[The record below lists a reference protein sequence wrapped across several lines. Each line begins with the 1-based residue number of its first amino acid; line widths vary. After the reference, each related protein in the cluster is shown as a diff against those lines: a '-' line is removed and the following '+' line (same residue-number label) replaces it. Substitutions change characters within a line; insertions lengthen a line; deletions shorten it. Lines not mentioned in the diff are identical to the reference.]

1 MARSGGVGFGR
12 SDPCEW
18 GSVLR
23 IDEVSRALERSF
35 DPLVHGSAAADP
47 TGCARHRAFIAAHLG
62 SGILALALIPL
73 CLVFEGRFAV
83 LSSLTLGILGLE
95 ALVGLYVSRTGR
107 LDAGYLA
114 SAAVL
119 TLLVTVV
126 ALNTGGLSSF
136 ALVWFAVT
144 PIEAAL
150 SNSRRVIAA
159 AAAIGAAGLGAV
171 VGSSA
176 LGLVP
181 EPAALPGGMA
191 VVGVAAVVAMIYGAM
206 IAIRIETQ
214 NRDADRHARA
224 LETRYR
230 LLADTMIDVV
240 TCHGADADVTFASP
254 AVSRLLGVPP
264 SALMGDGLFRRVHVA
279 DRPAYLTA
287 LSEAIYRGLSGVQFR
302 LRRGDEGE
310 PESWVWV
317 ETLLRRSE
325 EAAAGFGGVVV
336 GVTRDI
342 EHRKAQE
349 AEILK
354 ARQDAEAAS
363 FAKTRFLANVSHE
376 LRTPLNAIIGFSDIL
391 GQEIFGKF
399 EYERHR
405 EYARLIKDSG
415 EHLLQVVND
424 ILDMSKIEAGSFDVT
439 PEPFDLKPV
448 LDRCGQ
454 IMEPQAQQ
462 AGVAVRIDVED
473 NLPELVADRRA
484 CRQIALN
491 LLSNAIKFTDRGG
504 EVVCGARRDGRRI
517 ALYVKDNGIGIAPED
532 LPRLGNPFVQADSGY
547 DRRREGTGLGLSV
560 VKGLAALHGGTM
572 TIDSALGVGTTV
584 TVTLPINCDR
594 EPTPLTTRQTR
605 SDGGTIYRA
614 AKRA

>member
-1 MARSGGVGFGR
+1 M
-12 SDPCEW
+12 
-18 GSVLR
+18 R

>member
-1 MARSGGVGFGR
+1 MHASALPDAARH
-12 SDPCEW
+12 
-18 GSVLR
+18 
-23 IDEVSRALERSF
+23 A
-35 DPLVHGSAAADP
+35 H
-47 TGCARHRAFIAAHLG
+47 HRAFIATHVG
-62 SGILALALIPL
+62 SGILALALLPL
-73 CLVFEGRFAV
+73 GFVFDDAFATLASVV
-83 LSSLTLGILGLE
+83 LAIMGLE
-95 ALVGLYVSRTGR
+95 ALVGLFVSRTGR
-107 LDAGYLA
+107 IDSGYVLSALLLTMLA
-114 SAAVL
+114 S
-119 TLLVTVV
+119 VV
-126 ALNTGGLSSF
+126 AVFTGGLSSF
-136 ALVWFAVT
+136 ALVWFAVA

-159 AAAIGAAGLGAV
+159 AAAIGALGLAV
-171 VGSSA
+171 VAGITHFGFLPQPVGIAVDGA
-176 LGLVP
+176 LASG
-181 EPAALPGGMA
+181 A
-191 VVGVAAVVAMIYGAM
+191 AAVVALVYAAM
-206 IAIRIETQ
+206 VAIRIETQ
-214 NRDADRHARA
+214 HRDAERRARSV
-224 LETRYR
+224 ESRYR

-287 LSEAIYRGLSGVQFR
+287 LSEAIYRGLSAVQFR

-336 GVTRDI
+336 AVTRDI

-349 AEILK
+349 DEILK

-391 GQEIFGKF
+391 GQEMFGKF
-399 EYERHR
+399 EFERHR
-405 EYARLIKDSG
+405 EYSRLIKDSG

-448 LDRCGQ
+448 LDRCVQ
-454 IMEPQAQQ
+454 IMEPQAKQ
-462 AGVAVRIDVED
+462 AGVTLRLDVED
-473 NLPELVADRRA
+473 NMPELVADRRA
-484 CRQIALN
+484 CRQIILN
-491 LLSNAIKFTDRGG
+491 LLSNAVKFTDRGG

-517 ALYVKDNGIGIAPED
+517 AFYVRDNGIGIAPED

-560 VKGLAALHGGTM
+560 VKGLAALHGGDM

-584 TVTLPINCDR
+584 TVSLPLNCDR
-594 EPTPLTTRQTR
+594 EATPIAVHKARAEAGQTF
-605 SDGGTIYRA
+605 RA